1 MEFYCSNNALPN
13 ILYIAS
19 LLHLHLHSTRMAQL
33 FVFFSSPL
41 SISNH
46 IFIYSTSSHIFPNN
60 SHLLFLWPTLSPI
73 FFLFHPSSSYTV
85 CIDNISKYIIVW
97 KPTLVNSI
105 KSIKSSALIIIL
117 CRYFRIFFFNWND
130 KLTMSR
136 HVFFITE
143 TITWPAIYIL
153 TFSSR
158 LDVFRTVPKISVRC
172 LRLDFPTQRTSIFFD
187 LCAPNKSRIFCC
199 QTHGKTTMP
208 VLKHEKTL

>member
-117 CRYFRIFFFNWND
+117 CRYFRIGMINWRCHGTCFSLQKQSPGLQFISWHFRHD
-130 KLTMSR
+130 WMSF
-136 HVFFITE
+136 VLFQKF
-143 TITWPAIYIL
+143 L
-153 TFSSR
+153 S
-158 LDVFRTVPKISVRC
+158 DVFGLIFPHKERAFFSISVR
-172 LRLDFPTQRTSIFFD
+172 RTRVEFFVVRPTGKQQRRS
-187 LCAPNKSRIFCC
+187 
-199 QTHGKTTMP
+199 
-208 VLKHEKTL
+208 